1 MENSADRCSL
11 QDILDFGNNDVS
23 DDSFRITLQS
33 NVQNLHQICRQLT
46 EMMRHQSKQT
56 ENKTFLKHDEV
67 ESIKEFQKQSSEYL
81 VAIAELLGEKKK
93 SNKNVVGLNNA
104 RNLKSEMIRLL
115 NTAKAELKVT
125 DDVMKALEKMQKEW
139 EMLDLD

>member
-11 QDILDFGNNDVS
+11 QDILDFGNND